1 MPKNIITV
9 IVKSSMYS
17 LCFLNDFKIGNISF
31 IDENYILVLLKLF
44 LFSDTYQI
52 NDTCHSTKNYCW
64 NNINNGK

>member
-17 LCFLNDFKIGNISF
+17 LCFLNDFKIGNILF

-44 LFSDTYQI
+44 LFSDTY
-52 NDTCHSTKNYCW
+52 
-64 NNINNGK
+64 